1 MTDSSSLN
9 VRIATEDP
17 GVSRIPTRDPGAP
30 RVPTPRIPGQPG
42 PLARYEGWLIGA
54 AAVAGF
60 LVVWQFAT
68 FRRFV
73 PRAVLAWPVRHRQRV
88 CRLCRVGGD
97 LAGHVDQRTGAH
109 ARVRPVGPD
118 RSAVGILMGWY
129 RHFNQALDPF
139 VTFFYSIPRIAL
151 TPLLIIWFGIG
162 INSKTAVVLLGAVFA
177 IVINSAAG
185 VRNLDP
191 SLIKAARSF
200 GASDA
205 QVFRTVVIP
214 GSVPFILTGL
224 RLGLGHALT
233 GVVVGELLAARAGV
247 GLMMATAAATFQT
260 SKVFVGLV
268 IVASAGIL
276 LTYLLSRIEQRYQ
289 SWKPHAS

>member
-73 PRAVLAWPVRHRQRV
+73 PELFLPGPSDIVSAFVVYVASGAIWPDMWISGQELMLGFGLSVLIGLP
-88 CRLCRVGGD
+88 L
-97 LAGHVDQRTGAH
+97 
-109 ARVRPVGPD
+109 
-118 RSAVGILMGWY
+118 GILMGWY
-129 RHFNQALDPF
+129 RHFNHALDPF

-162 INSKTAVVLLGAVFA
+162 INSKIAVVLLGAVFA